1 MPNSASESDEIATEM
16 ARLEAALDRIAERS
30 EMVIARAT
38 AITTASAAPDSQA
51 VVQRLDSLIDRL
63 RGAAEGI

>member
-38 AITTASAAPDSQA
+38 AITTAPAAPDSQA
-51 VVQRLDSLIDRL
+51 VVQRLDSLIGRL
-63 RGAAEGI
+63 RAAAEGI